1 MFRKLTVVLGLTMS
15 LLVTRQASAIPMDLG
30 QYLMDAGLTD
40 ADIVAGPLSDPFTVA
55 EAPPPTMGEAI
66 NTVYFGGGLYT
77 YVHEVNPTLAD
88 NFALNTQFD
97 VAGYTGTG
105 GWSFADAAAAGGSG
119 SLMDFLY
126 FDTGPIS
133 WVSLI
138 GLFGSPPTLGWD
150 AGEPITFF
158 FVSTRPPTLGFYNL
172 IGKESGTA
180 LSFAP
185 AATIPEPGSIALLGS
200 GLVGLYTA
208 LRRRRRLSA

>member
-1 MFRKLTVVLGLTMS
+1 MLRKLTVVFSLTMT
-15 LLVTRQASAIPMDLG
+15 LLVTRQASAIPVDLDE
-30 QYLMDAGLTD
+30 YLQDAGLTD
-40 ADIVAGPLSDPFTVA
+40 ADIIAGPLTDPFLVA
-55 EAPPPTMGEAI
+55 KPNTDPMGVAV
-66 NTVYFGGGLYT
+66 NTVYFDGSLYT
-77 YVHEVNPTLAD
+77 YVHEVRPTLND

-105 GWSFADAAAAGGSG
+105 GWSFTDAEAAGGTG
-119 SLMDFLY
+119 GLMDFLY
-126 FDTGPIS
+126 FDTAPIS

-138 GLFGSPPTLGWD
+138 GLLDSPPDLGWD
-150 AGEPITFF
+150 AGDPIRFF

-180 LSFAP
+180 ISYAP
-185 AATIPEPGSIALLGS
+185 AAIPEPGSIALLGS

>member
-1 MFRKLTVVLGLTMS
+1 MLRKLTIVLLLAMS
-15 LLVTRQASAIPMDLG
+15 LLVTQRASAIPVNLDTYALG
-30 QYLMDAGLTD
+30 SQ
-40 ADIVAGPLSDPFTVA
+40 IAGPLTDPFDVA
-55 EAPPPTMGEAI
+55 EAPPDTMGEAV
-66 NTVYFGGGLYT
+66 NTVYFDGTLYT
-77 YVHEVNPTLAD
+77 YVHEVRPTLND

-105 GWSFADAAAAGGSG
+105 GWSFGDAAGAGGSG
-119 SLMDFLY
+119 TLMDFLF
-126 FDTGPIS
+126 FDTAPLS

-138 GLFGSPPTLGWD
+138 GLFDFPSTLGWD
-150 AGEPITFF
+150 AGEPIRFF

-180 LSFAP
+180 LSYAP
-185 AATIPEPGSIALLGS
+185 AAVPEPGSIALLGS